1 MAMKKRITELIKER
15 DDFLITSHQNPDGDS
30 IGSQIALA
38 LALESMGK
46 NVSVIN
52 YHPIPTLYRPL
63 PQSEKIRVGK
73 TLERVY
79 PVAFVLECSFIERT
93 GLYGLEGSYIINID
107 HHRQNTRFGHINWV
121 STKTAAVGEMIY
133 DLIELL
139 GIELTSAMACSIYA
153 AIITDTG
160 SFHYSNTSARTFAIC
175 SELVKRGVNPAWI
188 ANVLFYSNQAEKI
201 KTLGEV
207 LSTLE
212 MDPNGKI
219 AWLTLPKESLRCHQ
233 PPEDETEDYVV
244 FPQSIKGVE
253 VSLLFKEVAPG
264 RYKVSL
270 RSRGNIDVSE
280 IAEKFGGGGHHNA
293 SGCLVEGDYLT
304 VREIVLRQV
313 KQSLKKQKLTE
324 PQRGEQQ

>member
-1 MAMKKRITELIKER
+1 MKKRIAELISER
-15 DDFLITSHQNPDGDS
+15 DDFLVTSHQNPDGDS

-38 LALESMGK
+38 LALERMGK
-46 NVSVIN
+46 KVSVIN

-63 PQSEKIRVGK
+63 PQSEKIKVGK
-73 TLERVY
+73 TLNRVY
-79 PVAFVLECSFIERT
+79 PVTFVLECSFIERT
-93 GLYGLEGSYIINID
+93 GLRGLEESYIINID

-121 STKTAAVGEMIY
+121 SNKAAAVGEMIY
-133 DLIELL
+133 HLIKLL
-139 GIELTSAMACSIYA
+139 GIELTTAMAYSIYT

-160 SFHYSNTSARTFAIC
+160 SFHYSNTSAGTFAIC
-175 SELVKRGVNPAWI
+175 SELVKRGVNPSWT

-207 LSTLE
+207 LSSLE
-212 MDPNGKI
+212 MDSNGQI
-219 AWLTLPKESLRCHQ
+219 AWLTLPQESLRYHQ
-233 PPEDETEDYVV
+233 LPENESEDYVI

-253 VSLLFKEVAPG
+253 VSLLFKEVAPN

-293 SGCLVEGDYLT
+293 SGCLVEGDYPT
-304 VREIVLRQV
+304 VKNTVLRQV
-313 KQSLKKQKLTE
+313 KESLKKQKLTE
-324 PQRGEQQ
+324 P